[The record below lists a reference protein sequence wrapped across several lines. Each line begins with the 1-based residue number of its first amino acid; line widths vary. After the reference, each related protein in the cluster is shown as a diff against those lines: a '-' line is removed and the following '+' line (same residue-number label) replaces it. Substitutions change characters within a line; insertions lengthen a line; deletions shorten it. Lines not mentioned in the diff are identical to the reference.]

1 MKTVYISSNN
11 ILSPLGF
18 TSKENIDQI
27 IKEKSGI
34 TLQNIIGKTPSY
46 AALIINDTDIPMV
59 LVGDSASM
67 VVYGYN
73 NTMPITMEELLLI
86 TKSVKRGIN
95 KALIIYALY
104 FENSSAFSY
113 YFR

>member
-1 MKTVYISSNN
+1 MKAVYISSNN

-46 AALIINDTDIPMV
+46 AALIINDNLNQAFQTISDIYGFNKLEKMM
-59 LVGDSASM
+59 LLSLKDTISKASFS
-67 VVYGYN
+67 
-73 NTMPITMEELLLI
+73 ITAK
-86 TKSVKRGIN
+86 T
-95 KALIIYALY
+95 ALIIATTKGNVN
-104 FENSSAFSY
+104 EIGRAHV
-113 YFR
+113 